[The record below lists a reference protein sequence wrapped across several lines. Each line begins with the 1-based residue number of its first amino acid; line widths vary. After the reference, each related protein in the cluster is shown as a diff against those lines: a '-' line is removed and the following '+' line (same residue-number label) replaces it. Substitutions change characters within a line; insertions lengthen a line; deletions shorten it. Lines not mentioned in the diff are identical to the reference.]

1 MKVFA
6 TYIQVLLHTYTLI
19 LICNLRMHIDT
30 RNNVF
35 DLEMQ
40 PFYIFL
46 CDTYILHTIG
56 LGLLLYALGGFPFI
70 IWGIVRKQNA
80 FTGLDYVVQL
90 CSMFIVI
97 NIRLSTLNQTPT
109 WLVLISNG
117 WECSLRFSTVKG
129 VC

>member
-19 LICNLRMHIDT
+19 LICNLRMHVDT

-56 LGLLLYALGGFPFI
+56 LGLLLYALGGIPFI

-90 CSMFIVI
+90 CSMFIVKYFLFFLLACACFTI
-97 NIRLSTLNQTPT
+97 ILGHNE
-109 WLVLISNG
+109 LVVSIKVG
-117 WECSLRFSTVKG
+117 
-129 VC
+129 